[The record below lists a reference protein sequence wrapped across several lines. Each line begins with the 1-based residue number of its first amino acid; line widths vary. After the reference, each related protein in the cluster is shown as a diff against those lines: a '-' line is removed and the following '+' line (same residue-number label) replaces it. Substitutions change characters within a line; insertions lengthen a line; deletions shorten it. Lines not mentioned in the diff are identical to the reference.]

1 MKTWTSIT
9 LAVALAVAACS
20 RERQAAPADTTAD
33 GGAGMPMMGRGM
45 AMMPRMRAHLD
56 SVAALSPAEMQAR
69 MAAHQA
75 LMAEMLDAMGA
86 EMRDM
91 NMMTDSAWT
100 ALADSVRR
108 DLADLPS
115 LSGPALAARM
125 REHAERMRR
134 LLARH
139 EGMMRMMRM

>member
-1 MKTWTSIT
+1 MKTWSSIT
-9 LAVALAVAACS
+9 LAAALVLAACG
-20 RERQAAPADTTAD
+20 RERQAAPADTAA
-33 GGAGMPMMGRGM
+33 GRAAGMQMMMRGM

-56 SVAALSPAEMQAR
+56 SVMAMSPAQMQAM

-75 LMAEMLDAMGA
+75 LMSEMLDAMGA
-86 EMRDM
+86 DMRGM
-91 NMMTDSAWT
+91 NMMADSAWN

-139 EGMMRMMRM
+139 EGMMKM